1 MFDQWEKNEIIAA
14 IGVVIALLTL
24 IWGIY
29 TYLRRRKSV
38 TTPIKNRNGVVNTG
52 SMKGTSVTISNSTR
66 ENDDRKS

>member
-38 TTPIKNRNGVVNTG
+38 TTPIKNLNGVVNTG
-52 SMKGTSVTISNSTR
+52 SMKGTSITISNSTR
-66 ENDDRKS
+66 ENDDRK